1 MKRGSRAWRRLRAA
15 VLERDRYAC
24 QRPIPP
30 AGMPCGAPA
39 GEAGHIIAET
49 LGGEAIL
56 SNLRA
61 ECVPCNRRDGAR
73 LAQLQRKARTP

>member
-1 MKRGSRAWRRLRAA
+1 MRRGARAWRRLRVA
-15 VLERDRYAC
+15 VLERDRYQC

-30 AGMPCGAPA
+30 DGRPCGMPATD
-39 GEAGHIIAET
+39 AGHIIAET
-49 LGGEAIL
+49 LGGQAVL
-56 SNLRA
+56 ANLRA